1 MSFSGTPSSVP
12 QDYSLLAHYVG
23 SYTEL
28 RHQDIDRDVATT
40 SEEVDVNEPLLYHRR
55 PIPTIPVSRV
65 SADQPSRLSET
76 TPLLNPPVPRI
87 REDVDAL
94 SHVSRNTVDVFWDE
108 VKILVRYSL
117 PVFGCVPPLSLQS
130 EKAHHVDSQDAHI
143 RT

>member
-28 RHQDIDRDVATT
+28 RHQEIDRDVATT
-40 SEEVDVNEPLLYHRR
+40 SEDVVDNEPLYRRR

-65 SADQPSRLSET
+65 SADQPSRVSET

-108 VKILVRYSL
+108 VRILIRYSL
-117 PVFGCVPPLSLQS
+117 PVFGSVPHLSSQS
-130 EKAHHVDSQDAHI
+130 EQAHRIDSQDTHI